1 MALKAVIQQDLSGGT
16 NVVANPYDI
25 GRKQSVL
32 LTNLLLDEH
41 GSVRTRDGTKIL
53 TTSPVSGQ
61 IVRVF
66 KYNRQDG
73 TVFELVIVR
82 ATDRN
87 NQLWVVG
94 RPSMVIVGV
103 SAAPAPPRT
112 FTVSGDQVALI
123 PVGSVFPSL
132 FLCV

>member
-1 MALKAVIQQDLSGGT
+1 MAVKSVIQQDLGLSV
-16 NVVANPYDI
+16 NVIANPYDI

-94 RPSMVIVGV
+94 G
-103 SAAPAPPRT
+103 
-112 FTVSGDQVALI
+112 
-123 PVGSVFPSL
+123 PSL
-132 FLCV
+132 LIAPG